1 MKRIALAC
9 DGGFGLEASIAA
21 HFGRC
26 PSYVLVD
33 LVEDR
38 ILGFQVVDNPY
49 YPNHQPGVIP
59 QFIHSQKANVMIAG
73 GMGSRAIDFFTQFG
87 IDVATGAQGKVRD
100 VVEAYLRGEIQGIV
114 ACEHHGHDDGCE
126 EERR

>member
-9 DGGFGLEASIAA
+9 EDGFGLEGSLSA

-26 PSYVLVD
+26 PFYVLVD
-33 LVEDR
+33 VEGDK
-38 ILGFQVVDNPY
+38 IVGFQVVDNPHF
-49 YPNHQPGVIP
+49 PNHQPGVIP

-73 GMGSRAIDFFTQFG
+73 GMGPRAIDFFNQLG

-114 ACEHHGHDDGCE
+114 ACEHHGHDHGCE
-126 EERR
+126 EEGR

>member
-1 MKRIALAC
+1 MKRIALASENAS
-9 DGGFGLEASIAA
+9 GLEGALSP

-26 PSYVLVD
+26 PYYTFVN
-33 LVEDR
+33 VEGDR
-38 ILGFQVVDNPY
+38 ILGCEVVPNPY

-59 QFIHSQKANVMIAG
+59 QFIHSQKATVMIAG
-73 GMGSRAIDFFTQFG
+73 GMGPRAIDFFTQLG

-114 ACEHHGHDDGCE
+114 ACEHHGHDHGCGE
-126 EERR
+126 EGR